1 MKFVGNILLNRNAV
15 LVYAVFSGLAFGQW
29 ALPLKGWTLYILAFV
44 MMVSTSGIDH
54 HVLLRPRG
62 MVRPMFLGVFYNY
75 LLHSSV
81 LLLAGWWLMPGEQ
94 LWYGFVVIAASPPG
108 VGIIPFTYILG
119 GDLKYSTLAVLGGFL
134 ASVAL
139 APLIVR
145 LFAGGATLD
154 PMRILWVMA
163 QIIVLPLLLSRL
175 LFFPAIKPSVDKYRG
190 QVVNWGFA
198 LIIFVAV
205 GINRDVFFSKPT
217 ILFYSTLALFIAI
230 FVAGTLGRWLLPM
243 LGASPQRSISNT
255 LLLIMKSSGFTAAT
269 SLALFGERAAIPSA
283 VLAVMVLL
291 FLLYMMIIE
300 KWAQKAR

>member
-1 MKFVGNILLNRNAV
+1 MLNRNAI
-15 LVYAVFSGLAFGQW
+15 LVYAVLLGLALGQW
-29 ALPLKGWTLYILAFV
+29 AVPLKDWTLYILAFV

-54 HVLLRPRG
+54 QVLMRPRG
-62 MVRPMFLGVFYNY
+62 MVKPMLLGVFYNY
-75 LLHSSV
+75 VLHSSI
-81 LLLAGWWLMPGEQ
+81 LLLLGWWLMPDRA

-108 VGIIPFTYILG
+108 VGIIPFTYILR

-154 PMRILWVMA
+154 PVRIIWVMV

-175 LFFPAIKPSVDKYRG
+175 LFIPAIKPAVDKYRG

-205 GINRDVFFSKPT
+205 GINREVFFSKPL
-217 ILFYSTLALFIAI
+217 ILFYSALALFIAI
-230 FVAGTLGRWLLPM
+230 FVAGIAAWCLFPRLGL
-243 LGASPQRSISNT
+243 SPQRSVSNT

-269 SLALFGERAAIPSA
+269 ALALFGERAAIPSA
-283 VLAVMVLL
+283 VLAVMVLM
-291 FLLYMMIIE
+291 FLLYLMIID
-300 KWAQKAR
+300 KISKKKA